1 MTIKIS
7 LLQSVIM
14 SILFIV
20 ESPGKVRTI
29 QGYLGPGYRVMA
41 SVGHVIDL
49 DPKTM
54 SIDISD
60 GGEKFSPKYSI
71 LTGKKKI
78 VSGLRKAAREAKGGV
93 ILATDQDREGE
104 FIAYSLAKEL
114 KLSMKKA
121 NRVVFNSITRE
132 AITEALQHP
141 RTIDQGMVTAQQTRR
156 MMDRLVGYTISPFL
170 GKGHSAG
177 RVQSV
182 VLRLVVEQEE
192 KVARSLASPSK
203 QVRLEGTFRVGKEKQ
218 TVEAAYLDGVFP
230 CEELCM
236 TDGYKVESVKESK
249 ESSSPPPCFTTS
261 TLQQEASRRLHM
273 KASTIMQAAQRL
285 YEQGHITYMRT
296 DSSTLSP
303 EAADKVRAEILQR
316 FGQDYM
322 GSLPKTK
329 ARAAHECIRPTTMA
343 VEHVNTDQS
352 LYHLIW
358 SRTMASLMAD
368 SVTGV
373 TTVIIA
379 NGKHHFRAAYRK
391 ILFEGWKK
399 VYHDECSDSDNLP
412 VLRVGQDAELL
423 SVTSGEHTEPLES
436 RFTEGTLVRKMEH
449 EGVGRPSTYAGIID
463 TLLKRGYVEVTDHPG
478 VGVMLRKIVATRK
491 GDKAIVKETLK
502 KTTVGAD
509 KKRISPTDRGKE
521 VTARL
526 IARYPEI
533 MEVGFTTEMERG
545 LDHIVAGEGR
555 ENVLAVAYKKLKNS

>member
-1 MTIKIS
+1 
-7 LLQSVIM
+7 M

-60 GGEKFSPKYSI
+60 GGEIFSPKYSI

-78 VSGLRKAAREAKGGV
+78 VSGLRKAAKEAKGGV

-141 RTIDQGMVTAQQTRR
+141 RPIDQGMVLAQQTRR

-192 KVARSLASPSK
+192 KVARSLASPTK
-203 QVRLEGTFRVGKEKQ
+203 QMRLEGTFRVGKDKQ
-218 TVEAAYLDGVFP
+218 TVEATYLDGVFP

-236 TDGYKVESVKESK
+236 TEGYKVESVKESK
-249 ESSSPPPCFTTS
+249 ESSSPPSCFTTS

-296 DSSTLSP
+296 DSSSLSP
-303 EAADKVRAEILQR
+303 EAVDKVRAEILQR
-316 FGQDYM
+316 FGQEYM

-329 ARAAHECIRPTTMA
+329 ARAAHECIRPTVMA

-352 LYHLIW
+352 VYHLIW

-373 TTVIIA
+373 TTVMIA

-399 VYHDECSDSDNLP
+399 VYRQEECSDSDNP
-412 VLRVGQDAELL
+412 PILRVGQDAELL
-423 SVTSGEHTEPLES
+423 SVTSTEYTETLES
-436 RFTEGTLVRKMEH
+436 RFTEGTLVRKMEQ
-449 EGVGRPSTYAGIID
+449 EGIGRPSTYAGIID
-463 TLLKRGYVEVTDHPG
+463 TLLKRGYIEVTDHPG
-478 VGVMLRKIVATRK
+478 IGMILRKIVATRK
-491 GDKAIVKETLK
+491 GDKAIVKETQK
-502 KTTVGAD
+502 KTIVGAD

-526 IARYPEI
+526 IARYSEI
-533 MEVGFTTEMERG
+533 MEVGFTKEMERG
-545 LDHIVAGEGR
+545 LDHIVAGEGK
-555 ENVLAVAYKKLKNS
+555 ENVLAAAYKKLKNS

>member
-1 MTIKIS
+1 
-7 LLQSVIM
+7 M

-60 GGEKFSPKYSI
+60 GGEIFSPKYSI

-114 KLSMKKA
+114 KLSMKKV

-192 KVARSLASPSK
+192 KVARSLASPTK
-203 QVRLEGTFRVGKEKQ
+203 QMRLEGTFRVGKEKQ

-230 CEELCM
+230 CEVLCM
-236 TDGYKVESVKESK
+236 TDAYKVKSVKESK

-261 TLQQEASRRLHM
+261 TLQQEASKRLHM

-303 EAADKVRAEILQR
+303 EATDKVRAEILQR

-322 GSLPKTK
+322 GSLPKSK

-352 LYHLIW
+352 MYHLIW
-358 SRTMASLMAD
+358 SRTVASLMAD

-399 VYHDECSDSDNLP
+399 VYHDECLNTIIDAPPPL
-412 VLRVGQDAELL
+412 LRVGQDSELL
-423 SVTSGEHTEPLES
+423 SVTSSEHTEPLES
-436 RFTEGTLVRKMEH
+436 RFTEGTLVREMEH
-449 EGVGRPSTYAGIID
+449 EGIGRPSTYAGIID
-463 TLLKRGYVEVTDHPG
+463 TLLKRGYIEVTDHPG
-478 VGVMLRKIVATRK
+478 ASMMLQKIVVTRK
-491 GDKAIVKETLK
+491 GDKAIVKETQK
-502 KTTVGAD
+502 KTTVGGD

-521 VTARL
+521 VTTRL

-533 MEVGFTTEMERG
+533 MEVGFTAKMEQG
-545 LDHIVAGEGR
+545 LDHIVAGDGGD
-555 ENVLAVAYKKLKNS
+555 NVLAAAYKKLKNS